1 MSDKEERLSE
11 LGEAALAYVDQG
23 FAVIPLRPRTK
34 EPMTRHG
41 LKDWTDDPESVRA
54 IWARYPDAN
63 VGIVCG
69 APSKGLVVVDLDTHE
84 DGPDGYDALRA
95 WEREHGPL
103 PDTCTAVTGS
113 GGTHMLFRASHEVR
127 PSANA
132 ELAVDV
138 RGDGSYIVAP
148 PSVHP
153 SGRRYEWEV
162 PPDEAEPAPFAF
174 ASAFVESVRPKGQ
187 GPGEKLSLPDTIASG
202 GRNNMLFKQGAS
214 MRAKRVDA
222 ATIADTLHGTNARRC
237 NPPLPSDEVD
247 KIVASVLAL
256 PEGRSAAFEAS
267 RPTAAAAV
275 EVVEEVDADVIA
287 ERPTWLDKKGRVVH
301 NAMGRTLLAERHVV
315 HVNKADGILAIWNG
329 SRYDLGTDGVD
340 RACIEMHDGIRARE
354 RSEVRE
360 YVRLTAPVKA
370 EAPAEYIAFA
380 NGVLDVDTGEVLPL
394 TPDLLIANVIPHDYD
409 PALDPTGGVVDR
421 TLDKIACGDPSIKL
435 NLMEVL
441 GLAMLRSAKYAQ
453 CAILTGEGSN
463 GKSCFT
469 QMVQALVG
477 DENYSALDLNAL
489 GRPFQLGHLA
499 GKLVN
504 AGDDIS
510 NEFVDGNTLANF
522 KSVVSGESVFTDVK
536 NGTGFVFRPYALF
549 VFSCNEFPRIGDTT
563 SGTLRR
569 FHGIPFRAR
578 FSKADP
584 DYDPDTVAKVTTE
597 QACREM
603 IALGL
608 AGLQSVA
615 AHNGFTPT
623 EYSERIVSDIQV
635 DSDTVAA
642 WAADAAAAEW
652 IDGQA
657 IKEVYAQYTSW
668 CLEANVKPISR
679 ERFTRKVN
687 ALLRMR
693 VGIGK
698 DENMKSVRM
707 FQTA

>member
-1 MSDKEERLSE
+1 MNDTEERLSE
-11 LGEAALAYVDQG
+11 LGEAALAYVEQG
-23 FAVIPLRPRTK
+23 FAVIPLRARAK

-54 IWARYPDAN
+54 IWQRYPDAN

-103 PDTCTAVTGS
+103 PDTCTAITGS

-127 PSANA
+127 PSTNA
-132 ELAVDV
+132 ELAVDI

-162 PPDEAEPAPFAF
+162 PPDEADPAPFAF
-174 ASAFVESVRPKGQ
+174 VSAFVESVRPKGQ
-187 GPGEKLSLPDTIASG
+187 VPGERLSVPDTIVTG
-202 GRNNMLFKQGAS
+202 GRNNWLFKQGSS
-214 MRAKRVDA
+214 MRAKRMDA
-222 ATIADTLHGTNARRC
+222 ATIADTLHGSNARRC

-256 PEGRSAAFEAS
+256 PEGRSAAFEA
-267 RPTAAAAV
+267 RPTAAA
-275 EVVEEVDADVIA
+275 EVTEVTA
-287 ERPTWLDKKGRVVH
+287 EVMDELPMWLDKKGRVVH
-301 NAMGRTLLAERHVV
+301 NAMGRALVDERHVV
-315 HVNKADGILAIWNG
+315 HVNKGDGILAIWNG

-340 RACIEMHDGIRARE
+340 RACIEMHDAIRARE
-354 RSEVRE
+354 RAEVRE
-360 YVRLTAPVKA
+360 YVRLTAPVKG
-370 EAPAEYIAFA
+370 EAPAEYIAFR
-380 NGVLDVDTGEVLPL
+380 NGVLNVETGEMLPL
-394 TPDLLIANVIPHDYD
+394 SPDLLIANVIPHEYD
-409 PALDPTGGVVDR
+409 PDVDPSGGVVDKV
-421 TLDKIACGDPSIKL
+421 LDKLSCGDPAIKL

-603 IALGL
+603 VALGL

-642 WAADAAAAEW
+642 WAADTAAADWVIGESTK
-652 IDGQA
+652 D
-657 IKEVYAQYTSW
+657 VYVNYAQW
-668 CLEANVKPISR
+668 CIEANVKAVSR
-679 ERFTRKVN
+679 ERFTRK
-687 ALLRMR
+687 AMTLLGVRTT
-693 VGIGK
+693 VGK
-698 DENMKSVRM
+698 DEERKSTRRFIV
-707 FQTA
+707 A